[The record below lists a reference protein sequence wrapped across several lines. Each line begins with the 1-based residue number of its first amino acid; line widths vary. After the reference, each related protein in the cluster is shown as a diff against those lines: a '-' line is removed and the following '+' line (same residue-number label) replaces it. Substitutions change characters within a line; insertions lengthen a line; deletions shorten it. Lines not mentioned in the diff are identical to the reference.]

1 MRLVPERRRARNQ
14 CLPLF
19 EWADR
24 QTPSRHPRTL
34 IGRRIQ
40 AQTGWSASRCDAHVS
55 LHFPNA
61 VEVM

>member
-1 MRLVPERRRARNQ
+1 MSLLAKRLCARNET
-14 CLPLF
+14 LPLF

-24 QTPSRHPRTL
+24 QTTPHYPRTL

-40 AQTGWSASRCDAHVS
+40 AQTGWSASRCNAHVS

-61 VEVM
+61 TEVL